1 MDLRQLRYFV
11 GIVEAGSV
19 SRAAAHLHVAQ
30 SALSQHLARLEAEL
44 GTALILRGQS
54 GVTPTPA
61 GQTLYRH
68 ACAILRQVEVARDDT
83 MSTEAALAGDVAV
96 GLPSVLSPML
106 SYRLFMAVRD
116 RHPGIRLRLLDGHS
130 PHLRELL
137 ESRRLDL
144 SLLFLA
150 PPEKGLTVEVLV
162 REELFFL
169 SADLTR
175 SSIAIEDLAAQP
187 LLLPSLQSGI
197 IRALE
202 AEFRLRG
209 LTLRTLGEMDS
220 LSAIKQAAAAG
231 IAGTV
236 LPWSSLYGEELAD
249 SLGRARIEGATLV
262 RPVALCSPVLSQPS
276 LATLAVAAIL
286 TEIMRGLVADRKWKG
301 ASLPD

>member
-30 SALSQHLARLEAEL
+30 SALSQHLARLEVEL
-44 GTALILRGQS
+44 GTALILRGQN
-54 GVTPTPA
+54 GATPTPA

-68 ACAILRQVEVARDDT
+68 ACGILRQVEAARDDT

-169 SADLTR
+169 SADLDRT
-175 SSIAIEDLAAQP
+175 SIAIEDLAAQP

-202 AEFRLRG
+202 AEFRKRG
-209 LTLRTLGEMDS
+209 LALQTLGEMDS
-220 LSAIKQAAAAG
+220 LSAVKQAAAAG

-249 SLGRARIEGATLV
+249 SLSVARIEGVSLV
-262 RPVALCSPVLSQPS
+262 RPVALCAPVLSQPS
-276 LATLAVAAIL
+276 LAMLAVAAIL
-286 TEIMRGLVADRKWKG
+286 TEIMRGLVTDRKWKG